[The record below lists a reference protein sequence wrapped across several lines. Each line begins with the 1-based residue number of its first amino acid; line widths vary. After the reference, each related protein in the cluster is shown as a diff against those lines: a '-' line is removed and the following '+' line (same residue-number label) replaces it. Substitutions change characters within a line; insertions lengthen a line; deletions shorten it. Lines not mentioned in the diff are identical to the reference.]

1 MSIMDVLSF
10 TQRYGEPHKLLQG
23 GDISQARTVFYMI
36 ILGYRKHGQKG
47 LSMNIKDEFMTAQAE
62 QPQATTAK
70 QAQDKAQEKVSI
82 LAIQV
87 LDDVNIFDVRDK
99 LISELPEYMLEE
111 CIFNIDRQEIQMN
124 KPFTVDDTDPT
135 LEIQGYL
142 DKKNINT
149 RVYEFDVLIEAGRIF
164 VDFMMD
170 GNAVRTWGF
179 KGKFD
184 AISRKIYE

>member
-1 MSIMDVLSF
+1 MFMRSISSTEAL
-10 TQRYGEPHKLLQG
+10 
-23 GDISQARTVFYMI
+23 A
-36 ILGYRKHGQKG
+36 
-47 LSMNIKDEFMTAQAE
+47 
-62 QPQATTAK
+62 TAK
-70 QAQDKAQEKVSI
+70 QAQDKTQEKVSI

-111 CIFNIDRQEIQMN
+111 CIFNIDRNEIQMN
-124 KPFTVDDTDPT
+124 KPFTVDETDPA
-135 LEIQGYL
+135 LEIQWYL
-142 DKKNINT
+142 DKKNINA
-149 RVYEFDVLIEAGRIF
+149 RVYEFDVSIEADRIF

-170 GNAVRTWGF
+170 GNSVRTWGF

>member
-70 QAQDKAQEKVSI
+70 QAQDKTQEKVSI

>member
-1 MSIMDVLSF
+1 MRDVTESHTNF
-10 TQRYGEPHKLLQG
+10 YRAATSHRRGKINTQSGRYGLKRAEMEKKLEN
-23 GDISQARTVFYMI
+23 T
-36 ILGYRKHGQKG
+36 
-47 LSMNIKDEFMTAQAE
+47 NIQTQT
-62 QPQATTAK
+62 TTAV
-70 QAQDKAQEKVSI
+70 QAQDKPQEKVSI

-99 LISELPEYMLEE
+99 LISEHPEYMLEE
-111 CIFNIDRQEIQMN
+111 CIFNIDRNEIQMN
-124 KPFTVDDTDPT
+124 KPLTVDDTDSA
-135 LEIQGYL
+135 LEIQEYL
-142 DKKNINT
+142 DRKNINA
-149 RVYEFDVLIEAGRIF
+149 RVYEFDVSIEADRIF

>member
-1 MSIMDVLSF
+1 MLSF
-10 TQRYGEPHKLLQG
+10 TQRCREPHKLLKG
-23 GDISQARTVFYMI
+23 GDISRTRTAIYMI

>member
-1 MSIMDVLSF
+1 
-10 TQRYGEPHKLLQG
+10 
-23 GDISQARTVFYMI
+23 MI
-36 ILGYRKHGQKG
+36 ILGYRKDGQKG

-111 CIFNIDRQEIQMN
+111 CIFNIDRQEIQMYE
-124 KPFTVDDTDPT
+124 PLSPDDKDVV
-135 LEIQGYL
+135 LELQYL
-142 DKKNINT
+142 FDLLKINA
-149 RVYEFDVLIEAGRIF
+149 RIYMFVVAIEADRVL

-170 GNAVRTWGF
+170 GNFIKSLGF

>member
-1 MSIMDVLSF
+1 MLSF
-10 TQRYGEPHKLLQG
+10 TQRCREPHKLLKG
-23 GDISQARTVFYMI
+23 GDISRTRTAIYMI

-99 LISELPEYMLEE
+99 LISEHPEYMLEE
-111 CIFNIDRQEIQMN
+111 CIFNIDRNEIQMN
-124 KPFTVDDTDPT
+124 KPLTVDDTDSA
-135 LEIQGYL
+135 LEIQEYL
-142 DKKNINT
+142 DRKNINA
-149 RVYEFDVLIEAGRIF
+149 RVYEFDVSIEANRIL

-170 GNAVRTWGF
+170 GNAVRLWGF

>member
-70 QAQDKAQEKVSI
+70 QALDKAQEKVSI

-111 CIFNIDRQEIQMN
+111 CIFNIDRNEIQMH
-124 KPFTVDDTDPT
+124 KPLTIDDTDPI
-135 LEIQGYL
+135 LEIQEYF
-142 DKKNINT
+142 DRRNINA
-149 RVYEFDVLIEAGRIF
+149 RIYEFDVSIEADRIF

-170 GNAVRTWGF
+170 GNSVRTWGF